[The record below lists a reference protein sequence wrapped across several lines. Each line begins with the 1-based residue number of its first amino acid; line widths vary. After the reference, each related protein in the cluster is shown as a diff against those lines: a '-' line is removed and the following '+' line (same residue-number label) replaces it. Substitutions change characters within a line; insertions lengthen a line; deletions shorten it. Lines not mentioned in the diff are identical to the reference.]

1 MPPGKQGLGKDS
13 DRTQPMGSLSPVPFL
28 NRSRMLQADALTVQW
43 SSALVPT
50 SRIPQ
55 KLSLR
60 TCARYWPPGVTVQV
74 AALAD
79 AAAGRVLAP
88 AATVVA
94 PTARAS
100 APAAS
105 RTVLMRA

>member
-13 DRTQPMGSLSPVPFL
+13 ERTQPMGPLSPVPFL

-43 SSALVPT
+43 SSWLVPT

-55 KLSLR
+55 KLSSR

-74 AALAD
+74 PALVLAD
-79 AAAGRVLAP
+79 ATAGRGAG
-88 AATVVA
+88 
-94 PTARAS
+94 PTARVGVPPGQAS
-100 APAAS
+100 APAA
-105 RTVLMRA
+105 RMTVL